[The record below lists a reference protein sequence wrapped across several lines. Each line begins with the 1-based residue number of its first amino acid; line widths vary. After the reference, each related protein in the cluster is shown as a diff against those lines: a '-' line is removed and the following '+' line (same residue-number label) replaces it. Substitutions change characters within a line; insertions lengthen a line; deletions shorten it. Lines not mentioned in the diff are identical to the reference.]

1 MASENIVDRFVRYV
15 RIDTQSDEDS
25 TNSPS
30 SAKQLDLARLLV
42 EELRGL
48 GLSEIVLSEHG
59 VVTAT
64 LPGNLPAEQAAK
76 VPVVGLL
83 AHLDTSPAVSG
94 ANVKPQIVV
103 YDGGDVALPGDPGA
117 VIRAAECPE
126 LAKYKGKKI
135 ITSDGT
141 TLLGADDKA
150 GIAAVMHALAVL
162 QSDPSIKHGKLRIGF
177 TPDEEV
183 GRGTEHLDPK
193 AFGADLAYTIDGGD
207 AGEVENE
214 TFCADGAT
222 VVIQGHN
229 QHPGYAKNI
238 MVNAVRIAADFIAR
252 MPRHRAPETSE
263 KRECYVHPD
272 SISGSVEQTTIKL
285 IVRAF
290 TVEELLTLER
300 TLDEIKQEVQ
310 LLHPKAKIEIKI
322 VEQYRNMRYKL
333 EQKASVVEHA
343 MEAVRRVGLTPV
355 LASIRGGTDG
365 ARLTEQ
371 GLPTPNLFAGG
382 INFHSKKEWIAV
394 EALEAASRTVIEIC
408 KLWVE
413 RPLLT

>member
-1 MASENIVDRFVRYV
+1 MASENIVDRFLRYV

-25 TNSPS
+25 TSSPS
-30 SAKQLDLARLLV
+30 SAKQLDLAKVLV
-42 EELRGL
+42 EELRAL
-48 GLSEIVLSEHG
+48 GLSDVALSEHG

-64 LPGNLPAEQAAK
+64 LPANLPADQAAK

-94 ANVKPQIVV
+94 ANVKPQIIV
-103 YDGGDVALPGDPGA
+103 YGGGDIALPGEA
-117 VIRAAECPE
+117 STVIRAAECPE
-126 LAKYKGKKI
+126 LAKYKGQKI

-150 GIAAVMHALAVL
+150 GVAAVMHALSVFQAE
-162 QSDPSIKHGKLRIGF
+162 PSIKHGKLRIGF

-214 TFCADGAT
+214 TFCADAAT

-238 MVNAVRIAADFIAR
+238 MINAVRIAADFIAR
-252 MPRHRAPETSE
+252 LPRHRAPETTE
-263 KRECYVHPD
+263 KRECYLHPD
-272 SISGSVEQTTIKL
+272 SITGSVEQTTIKM

-290 TVEELLTLER
+290 TLEELQALER
-300 TLDEIKQEVQ
+300 TLEEIRQEVL

-322 VEQYRNMRYKL
+322 TEQYRNMRYQL
-333 EQKASVVEHA
+333 EQKPSVVEHA
-343 MEAVRRVGLTPV
+343 MEAVRRVGLTPR

-382 INFHSKKEWIAV
+382 VNFHSKKEWIAV
-394 EALEAASRTVIEIC
+394 EALEAASRTVVELV

-413 RPLLT
+413 